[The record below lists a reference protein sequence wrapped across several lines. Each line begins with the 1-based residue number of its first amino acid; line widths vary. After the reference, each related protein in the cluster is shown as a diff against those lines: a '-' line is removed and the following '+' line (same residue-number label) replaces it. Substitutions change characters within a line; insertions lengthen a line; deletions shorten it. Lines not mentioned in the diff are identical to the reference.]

1 MYTDSPHISL
11 RFEREGVMWLESH
24 EALLQAVAVAA
35 AAIFATAATEA
46 EVCEL
51 EQAIY
56 EEIDRIAAVK
66 IAELS

>member
-1 MYTDSPHISL
+1 M
-11 RFEREGVMWLESH
+11 ESY
-24 EALLQAVAVAA
+24 EALLQAIAVAA

>member
-1 MYTDSPHISL
+1 MGSYQELMQT
-11 RFEREGVMWLESH
+11 
-24 EALLQAVAVAA
+24 VASAA
-35 AAIFATAATEA
+35 AAIFAEAETEA

-56 EEIDRIAAVK
+56 EVVDRLVAAR